1 MKTKRIK
8 SFLIAAVIAFESVV
22 MGWVPATAQTVSVSE
37 NAIAGQEVAEDV
49 VENIVAE
56 TATEAYSGTD
66 GALYWEINSDGHL
79 TISGNGNYANRAN
92 MQTGGWLAHASKI
105 KSATVDVDGI
115 SDTSYMFYN
124 CTNLESIDLSGLDTS
139 SVISMQCMFYGCS
152 SLKNLDVSRFD
163 TRNVNDMRHM
173 FYGCRSLAALDVS
186 NFKTNSVTDM
196 AGMFYD
202 CSSLTSL
209 DVSGLNTGN
218 VKNMDSMFRGC
229 TSLTKLKMTGNSEG
243 FNINIVQTMAG
254 MFYGCSSLVTLDL
267 SGFDTYNATNMSLM
281 FEGCE
286 KLTRI
291 IAPENKSATK
301 AKMELPSGDWI
312 HGKTAEPATEI
323 VEEGLYIKR
332 DIYDGTPISYN
343 GTDGDLYWEIDAN
356 GHLLIMGEGDYKT
369 RTDTSTTGWLAHH
382 DSIVTATVDVKGIT
396 KTNSM
401 FLCCPNLTSVN
412 LEKLDTSAVT
422 DMRNMFESCYN
433 LARLDVSGF
442 NTAKVE
448 NMANMFKGCETLAEL
463 DVSSFDTSLVT
474 DMSYIFNGCYSL
486 TTVTAPEN
494 PTKDIELPVSDR
506 VWRYEPTGET
516 VEKITKAG
524 TYMRGDKYEEEMFV
538 DGATEGKISWE
549 LNKNGHLLITGG
561 GDYEERLWLEHKD
574 EIISATVNVTGITDT
589 SGMFEGCSGITEL
602 DLTGLDTS
610 EVTDMSNMLSDCTNL
625 TTLKAPEIPSSVE
638 LKLPVTNHIW
648 IYEETGTSVIE
659 VQGAGTY
666 TRKENLGE
674 PVEPGVVPTPVT
686 PKEEPKAT
694 VETTVK
700 TDADGSVTT
709 TVKTTEPNG
718 EITLKIVSTSKDK
731 NKETIV
737 DMTISA
743 SGQLKDAAVEVANV
757 TKTSKM
763 TINLNELKALVD
775 QVTLCNTEY
784 VYPVGSKPYVAEKV
798 DSLGDL
804 YKKVQETVGVAQKKA
819 NVAIKVSAKSPSGQ
833 KKYSVAIKKTDLTKK
848 KFVVYGSDKK
858 GNAVMVNTKKN
869 KATVNKKKDLTL
881 KVAKKGDYQLQNT
894 KDAKKTNKKI
904 MKTVKPK
911 KSSVTVK
918 KGKSTSFKLSSKCNK
933 DNISKIKYSS
943 DNSKVK
949 VTKKGKIT
957 AKGSGTAKVTATVT
971 MKNGQKKKI
980 KVKVKV
986 S

>member
-37 NAIAGQEVAEDV
+37 NAIAEQEVAEDV

-79 TISGNGNYANRAN
+79 TISGNGNYTNRAN
-92 MQTGGWLAHASKI
+92 IQTEGWLAHASKI
-105 KSATVDVDGI
+105 KSATVKVTGI
-115 SDTSYMFYN
+115 TDTSYMFYN

-139 SVISMQCMFYGCS
+139 SVISMQCMFSGCS
-152 SLKNLDVSRFD
+152 SLKNLDVSGFG

-186 NFKTNSVTDM
+186 SFETNSVTDM
-196 AGMFYD
+196 AGMFFD

-218 VKNMDSMFRGC
+218 VENMDSMFRGC

-291 IAPENKSATK
+291 IAHENTSATK

-312 HGKTAEPATEI
+312 HGKTEEPATEI

-332 DIYDGTPISYN
+332 DIYDGTPIIYS
-343 GTDGDLYWEIDAN
+343 GTDGDLYWEIDEN

-382 DSIVTATVDVKGIT
+382 GSIVTATVDVKGIT

-401 FLCCPNLTSVN
+401 FQSCENLASVD

-422 DMRNMFESCYN
+422 DMHNMFDSCYN

-448 NMANMFKGCETLAEL
+448 NMANMFNGCETLAEL

-494 PTKDIELPVSDR
+494 RSTKDIEFPVSDR
-506 VWRYEPTGET
+506 GWRYEPTGET

-524 TYMRGDKYEEEMFV
+524 TYMRVDKYEEEMIV
-538 DGATEGKISWE
+538 DGGQDGTLYWE
-549 LNKNGHLLITGG
+549 LNKNGHLLITGE

-610 EVTDMSNMLSDCTNL
+610 EVTDMSNMLTGCTNL
-625 TTLKAPEIPSSVE
+625 TTLIAAENKSSEEMLLPSISNYIWKYEPTGETVD
-638 LKLPVTNHIW
+638 KVT
-648 IYEETGTSVIE
+648 V
-659 VQGAGTY
+659 AGTY
-666 TRKENLGE
+666 IRETK
-674 PVEPGVVPTPVT
+674 PVPAPVT

-700 TDADGSVTT
+700 TGSDGSVTT

-718 EITLKIVSTSKDK
+718 EITLKIVSTSKDEK
-731 NKETIV
+731 KETIV

-763 TINLNELKALVD
+763 TINLNELKDLVD

-784 VYPVGSKPYVAEKV
+784 VYPVGSKPYVPEKV
-798 DSLGDL
+798 DSLGDI
-804 YKKVQETVGVAQKKA
+804 YRKAQEAIGVAQKKA

-949 VTKKGKIT
+949 VSKKGKIS